1 MHNYQ
6 FTVPRIRICRERNEL
21 KGTAARR
28 REEMRNLHT
37 VDMILFPNQVNLG
50 FLVDPSSKFLQ
61 NNIYIYIYQ
70 SCRAIERWYGYI
82 KITSMSPTIIIICI
96 YWLIALDARLFI
108 KFFQIWIYLL
118 KLESQSTCFWV
129 SMIFQNPKIFS
140 LNLSI
145 LDQEIE
151 KGRTRRSGFFLF
163 FSFLRERKSDKQN
176 YFKPSIERCK
186 KGRIFIF
193 YKSHFVCFQK

>member
-61 NNIYIYIYQ
+61 NNIYIYISELQ
-70 SCRAIERWYGYI
+70 GDR
-82 KITSMSPTIIIICI
+82 T
-96 YWLIALDARLFI
+96 L
-108 KFFQIWIYLL
+108 IWI
-118 KLESQSTCFWV
+118 
-129 SMIFQNPKIFS
+129 
-140 LNLSI
+140 
-145 LDQEIE
+145 
-151 KGRTRRSGFFLF
+151 
-163 FSFLRERKSDKQN
+163 
-176 YFKPSIERCK
+176 
-186 KGRIFIF
+186 
-193 YKSHFVCFQK
+193 H